1 MITKLRQKAKNNV
14 EKDFL
19 KFMNNAVFEE
29 TMKNMRKHRIIKLV
43 STETKRNYLVS
54 EPSYYTTKCFT
65 KNILAIEMRKLQI
78 LMNKSVYLGLSTL
91 DLSNTSMYT

>member
-1 MITKLRQKAKNNV
+1 MITKLRQKVKNNV

-54 EPSYYTTKCFT
+54 EPSYYTTALHCAC
-65 KNILAIEMRKLQI
+65 KNRLYLASLC
-78 LMNKSVYLGLSTL
+78 V
-91 DLSNTSMYT
+91 